1 MKLRWD
7 ELRSAESGW
16 KLDGFKR
23 GQILDQCLKGEKAG
37 GFPWRLIGIPLAYAG
52 AVAAMI
58 LVAILIWP
66 LIRQPNSGKTVYI
79 EGAGAES
86 GAAPAPYVENAK
98 TEESGSEMEEPSE
111 EGEKA
116 AAHNQKEELP
126 AEKEEADHNLP
137 PKQEE
142 KEEQPD
148 EEKGEPTLINLP
160 AIERRYD
167 YDDFIIDPGKNPVD
181 EAAAIGL
188 ARQFLTDEFGAE
200 KISLFSGVECKFYKS
215 GVYDE
220 GYYWISF
227 YYPMGEDGYIHG
239 PGPSVKISEYGGV
252 MESYGCPELKNF
264 DLNLLKGWSK
274 AELKQKLMKQLTDRH
289 GDKAT
294 DLTMESVH
302 LSQGEQGTTL
312 SITTDAL
319 IDYELSHNGH
329 KSVSFTY
336 CFETDSW
343 EEPVYCE

>member
-1 MKLRWD
+1 MKRLLAVVLICLLMLCGCKAALSEEKAAAADRVA
-7 ELRSAESGW
+7 ENAESEEISEKNGESS
-16 KLDGFKR
+16 KEEKKPIDE
-23 GQILDQCLKGEKAG
+23 GQK
-37 GFPWRLIGIPLAYAG
+37 
-52 AVAAMI
+52 
-58 LVAILIWP
+58 
-66 LIRQPNSGKTVYI
+66 
-79 EGAGAES
+79 
-86 GAAPAPYVENAK
+86 
-98 TEESGSEMEEPSE
+98 E
-111 EGEKA
+111 EGEK
-116 AAHNQKEELP
+116 P
-126 AEKEEADHNLP
+126 AE
-137 PKQEE
+137 QEE
-142 KEEQPD
+142 KEEQPS

-200 KISLFSGVECKFYKS
+200 KISLFSGTECKFYKS

-264 DLNLLKGWSK
+264 DLNLLKGWSR
-274 AELKQKLMKQLTDRH
+274 AELKQKLMKQLTARH

-302 LSQGEQGTTL
+302 LSQGEKGTTL

-343 EEPVYCE
+343 EEPVYCL